1 MIAAGSDLQP
11 GDHAAFFYRHRSEQ
25 FAYAIPFIQQGL
37 DQNERCFYIADNNS
51 VPRFLLE
58 LEKVGIDIDVAR
70 RSGALTVATKRET
83 YLKHGDFDPYKMIA
97 TLKEEAARSRELGFT
112 GFRAS
117 GEMTWALESPSSLT
131 MLTEYEA
138 RLEAERPPETTF
150 LCQYD
155 ETRFPERLISEMIR
169 VHPKVIARGGLRPN
183 PFYDPADPGTGGFQE
198 QLSIELL
205 LSPHR

>member
-1 MIAAGSDLQP
+1 MMAAGSDLRP

-25 FAYAIPFIQQGL
+25 FACAIPYIQCGL
-37 DQNERCFYIADNNS
+37 DRNERCLYIADNNS
-51 VPRFLLE
+51 VPRFLQE
-58 LEKVGIDIDVAR
+58 LEKVGIDIDAAR

-83 YLKHGDFDPYKMIA
+83 YLKHGGFEPDKMIA
-97 TLKEEAARSRELGFT
+97 ALKEEAARSRELGFT

-117 GEMTWALESPSSLT
+117 GEMTWALESPTWLKT
-131 MLTEYEA
+131 VIEYEA
-138 RLEAERPPETTF
+138 KLEGERPPGTTL

-183 PFYDPADPGTGGFQE
+183 PFHRPPDAGTGACQE
-198 QLSIELL
+198 QISIEML
-205 LSPHR
+205 LSPVR